1 MSELDNALD
10 RLGEA
15 VASLISA
22 SVQRSTAS
30 DADAAIAARTAE
42 LMAERD
48 KLQAEVDE
56 LQALRKDDANLR
68 AEAAAAVKI
77 ALTDLRGLVAAQ
89 SAANKKAG

>member
-22 SVQRSTAS
+22 SNQGGSTE
-30 DADAAIAARTAE
+30 DDVAARVVELTAE
-42 LMAERD
+42 RG
-48 KLQAEVDE
+48 KLQAEVDK
-56 LQALRKDDANLR
+56 LRALRKDDASLR

-77 ALTDLRGLVAAQ
+77 ALKDLRSLVAAQ
-89 SAANKKAG
+89 GKTKKKAG

>member
-22 SVQRSTAS
+22 SNQGSTAS
-30 DADAAIAARTAE
+30 DADDAMAARVAE
-42 LMAERD
+42 LTEERD
-48 KLQAEVDE
+48 KLQTEIDK
-56 LQALRKDDANLR
+56 LHALRKDDASLR
-68 AEAAAAVKI
+68 AEATAAVKI

-89 SAANKKAG
+89 GATKKKAG